1 MTKQSQSFTDFI
13 LVKFII
19 FGLII
24 GIYSYYS
31 SQIISAVLS
40 DYTFSNQLIFIA
52 YILLFL
58 TAVFLVLYII
68 YLPIK
73 RLNSAS
79 LSNFYHYTLLVLLS
93 VLLIFTIFD
102 IKLFIIM
109 GSHVYDPFIVRS
121 IQNSGFNNEVH
132 ISLGTVLTLLTVVIL
147 ALFIPFTIQK
157 KWSHLGKLYFTK
169 NVRLSVSIIPVAAL
183 TFILFHLPSLSSMS
197 KSLPFYEELGLYQT
211 KYVELDLDLKNIRP
225 GFDLQNYSTLKPI
238 SEIGKNKKPNIL
250 IIVAESF
257 RSDVVNENLT
267 PNLNQ
272 FYTQYSTIKSEHHY
286 SGSHVS
292 ETSVFSILYGINTYN
307 YHNFS
312 ENGIKSAPL
321 AYLKESGYELLG
333 YSANQLAN
341 WNGSSFLISQF
352 DKYVENPQTTPFL
365 DDSLV
370 VDSLSNFNKNR
381 DKSKPFCT
389 FVFLNSTHHN
399 YYFPPEFEIDKP
411 VIAQDY
417 NHFLGDDKLEA
428 DKVKIF
434 NRYKNSVRYTD
445 HNFKRILDIFHDEI
459 SRGELIVVFTGDHS
473 EEFWDKGL
481 LGHGAANLYNCR
493 TEVPLLFHL
502 PNTTERKYNFTSHQ
516 EILPTIIDY
525 LSPSDYSRLSSRFN
539 GESLLQPEKTDRFS
553 VITSTNFEKKKL
565 LCLVNS
571 SGKYWL
577 KADFDDGMM
586 KVTNKFS
593 FSDTEESNFEVDE
606 RSKEQIKSVYLDFF
620 RYAKFE

>member
-1 MTKQSQSFTDFI
+1 MTKQPKTFADFI
-13 LVKFII
+13 FVKLCIFII
-19 FGLII
+19 II
-24 GIYSYYS
+24 GIYGYYS
-31 SQIISAVLS
+31 DQIISPGLP
-40 DYTFSNQLIFIA
+40 DFTLSNQLTYIA
-52 YILLFL
+52 YILLLL
-58 TAVFLVLYII
+58 TLIFFIFYTI
-68 YLPIK
+68 YLPIQ
-73 RLNSAS
+73 RLNKAS
-79 LSNFYHYTLLVLLS
+79 LTGFYHVTSLVILS
-93 VLLIFTIFD
+93 LLLIFSIFD
-102 IKLFIIM
+102 IKLYTIM
-109 GSHVYDPFIVRS
+109 GSHIYDPFIVRS

-132 ISLGTVLTLLTVVIL
+132 MSLGTILTLSFVVIAAFL
-147 ALFIPFTIQK
+147 IPYFIQK
-157 KWSHLGKLYFTK
+157 KWGHLGKNYNTK
-169 NVRLSVSIIPVAAL
+169 NVRLSISVIPFIAL

-211 KYVELDLDLKNIRP
+211 KYVELDLDLKNIQP
-225 GFDLQNYSTLKPI
+225 GYDLKNYSGYI
-238 SEIGKNKKPNIL
+238 ISSEISKSKKPNIL

-257 RSDVVNENLT
+257 RSDVISKNLT
-267 PNLNQ
+267 PNLHR
-272 FYTQYSTIKSEHHY
+272 FYTQFSTIKSEHHY

-307 YHNFS
+307 YHTFS
-312 ENGIKSAPL
+312 ENKIKSVPL
-321 AYLKESGYELLG
+321 AFLKESGYELLG

-352 DKYVENPQTTPFL
+352 DKYIENPQTVPFL

-370 VDSLSNFNKNR
+370 VDSLFNFNRNR
-381 DKSKPFCT
+381 DRSKSFCT

-417 NHFLGDDKLEA
+417 NHFLGDDKLEV
-428 DKVKIF
+428 DKAKIF

-445 HNFKRILDIFHDEI
+445 HNFKRILDIFEEEI
-459 SRGELIVVFTGDHS
+459 AKGELIVVFTGDHS

-502 PNTTERKYNFTSHQ
+502 PNTSEKRYNFTSHQ

-525 LSPSDYSRLSSRFN
+525 LSSSDYSKLSTRFN
-539 GESLLQPEKTDRFS
+539 GESLLTSEKPDRFS

-565 LCLVNS
+565 LCLVNA

-593 FSDTEESNFEVDE
+593 FEDVENPNFEVDE
-606 RSKEQIKSVYLDFF
+606 QSKTQIKSVYLDFF
-620 RYAKFE
+620 RYAKYE